1 MENTP
6 LMLGAAWW
14 LSIEK
19 MWDEGGDYFRPKER
33 LTVSEFSEKKR
44 WLFNEGGGH
53 VGRWDNSMVPYLVE
67 PMDELD
73 SYDVQTIAIVG
84 PGQSG
89 KTTVGENWL
98 GRSIDSN
105 PGNFLWFMQTDDS
118 LEAYV
123 KSRINPMIENHDF
136 LKSALGKKST
146 DDSLHFKNFRVMS
159 VEFLSATHSNLINKS
174 APRILADEIDNYPE
188 NIGNVK
194 PLLDVR
200 RQTFGKESKLL
211 ITSHP
216 DRGRGMNPDK
226 DWTDG
231 VMGVYADSDRRI
243 WYWKCPH
250 CGVYSSPC
258 PLSDRYMALS
268 YPDDGSLDEIQEQA
282 VLVCPVNGCA
292 ITDAERLKMN
302 ATGKW
307 VGTGQKISIEGEV
320 TGERVRRET
329 AGFWVVGTMS
339 PFVLG
344 GIGALARAKVKAERE
359 YAVSGEDETLKQV
372 MVKQFGIPYTPPR
385 QVGSVTAND
394 LAARSED
401 WIELGEVPEGVRF
414 LTAAIDVQVAHL
426 EVLVRGWGVNGESWV
441 VDKFR
446 VNGDPATD
454 PECWNELINLLIKRA
469 YPMEDYPTKA
479 MPIRAIGYDSGGQ
492 PGVTRQAY
500 DAWKRWKDESLVK
513 NYGLINEKEAWSIIP
528 MKGASSVMAKKL
540 AVNYPD
546 TSGDKKRSASRGVV
560 PVAMF
565 NPNLFKDDL
574 NGQLQKANGGPWYVH
589 FPATLKSKNPP
600 HVWFEQLVSETC
612 DIKGK
617 WEKLNKGARNE
628 ALDLMVMNHVLA
640 HLHGLSQ
647 ITWDRPPPW
656 AAEWDRNSFLVSVE
670 NLGDLE
676 QVKKNAGIVSADS
689 TVKIITQATKR
700 KSLTE
705 MLP

>member
-1 MENTP
+1 MFEELFAQVMAYLP
-6 LMLGAAWW
+6 
-14 LSIEK
+14 
-19 MWDEGGDYFRPKER
+19 PKER
-33 LTVSEFSEKKR
+33 LTVSQFSEKKR
-44 WLFNEGGGH
+44 WLYNEGGGH
-53 VGRWDNSMVPYLVE
+53 VGRWDNTTAPYLTE

-73 SYDVQTIAIVG
+73 SYDVQTICVVG

-89 KTTVGENWL
+89 KTTVGENWFA
-98 GRSIDSN
+98 RSVDSS

-123 KSRINPMIENHDF
+123 KSRINPMIERHEFMRDMM
-136 LKSALGKKST
+136 GGKST
-146 DDSLHFKNFRVMS
+146 DDSLHFKGFRVMS
-159 VEFLSATHSNLINKS
+159 IEFLSATHSNLINKS
-174 APRILADEIDNYPE
+174 APRIVADEIDNYPE

-211 ITSHP
+211 IVSHP

-258 PLSDRYMALS
+258 PLSDRYMTLN
-268 YPDDGSLDEIQEQA
+268 YPEDGTLDEIQEHA

-292 ITDAERLKMN
+292 VTDAERLKMN
-302 ATGKW
+302 RSGKW
-307 VGTGQKISIEGEV
+307 VGTGQKISLEGVV
-320 TGERVRRET
+320 TGQRVRRET
-329 AGFWVVGTMS
+329 AGFWIVGTMS
-339 PFVLG
+339 PFLLG

-385 QVGSVTAND
+385 AIGSVTAND
-394 LAARSED
+394 LAARAED
-401 WIELGEVPEGVRF
+401 WIELRTVPQGVRF
-414 LTAAIDVQVAHL
+414 LTAAVDIQIAHL
-426 EVLVRGWGVNGESWV
+426 EVLVRGWGERGESWV
-441 VDKFR
+441 VDKFKLS
-446 VNGDPATD
+446 GDPATESEVWD
-454 PECWNELINLLIKRA
+454 ELINLLMMRA
-469 YPMEDYPTKA
+469 YPLEQNATKA
-479 MPIRAIGYDSGGQ
+479 MPIRAIGYDSGGA

-500 DAWKRWKDESLVK
+500 DAWTRWKLAGHVK
-513 NYGLINEKEAWSIIP
+513 NYGLINEKEAWSVIP
-528 MKGASSVMAKKL
+528 MKGAASVMATKL

-546 TSGDKKRSASRGVV
+546 TSGNKKRSASRGVV

-574 NGQLQKANGGPWYVH
+574 NGQLQKANGGAWYVH
-589 FPATLKSKNPP
+589 FPASLKSKNPP
-600 HVWFEQLVSETC
+600 HVWFEQLVSENR
-612 DIKGK
+612 DVKGK
-617 WEKLNKGARNE
+617 WEKINKGARNE
-628 ALDLMVMNHVLA
+628 ALDLMVMSHVIA
-640 HLHGLSQ
+640 HLHGLSM
-647 ITWDRPPPW
+647 INWDRPPPW
-656 AAEWDRNSFLVSVE
+656 AAPWETNSFLVSVE

-676 QVKKNAGIVSADS
+676 QVKKKAGIVSADS
-689 TVKIITQATKR
+689 AVKIITQATKR
-700 KSLTE
+700 KSLTD